1 MTSDTAGHVESQR
14 QPRYAWPV
22 MGQLWGMDLLGTM
35 VFFSIGVLLPVWK
48 EDLGITPFQAGL
60 LGSAG
65 FLGFGTMA
73 LPASIWLTRYNPR
86 LVTLACAFGMS
97 AAAVAQAAS
106 PTALVLLVTRFAF
119 VLLAVSRIQ
128 MQVLFIQQWF
138 QQRLYAMVN
147 SMDFANRALAQT
159 LAVAATPVLVA
170 LLGGWRSFYV
180 AVAVAMAAVGVVW
193 AFFGREREISRED
206 GAPRARSGNPIGVLR
221 RHKSLWVLASAQIG
235 GAMAFAS
242 FITFYPTYAID
253 RLGLSLTEAGLVMS
267 AFPIGAMVGSLS
279 SGPLSQLLGRRKPFI
294 WVPGLL
300 LPVLYMTVLRV
311 DSVPVSM
318 LLLLLAGSAAM
329 AVPPILATV
338 PLDMK
343 LAPRE
348 VAVAL
353 GLVRTLFPIG
363 ATLGPL
369 LVGTLQQSTGSLLL
383 GLSIVSPMAVTL
395 LIGGSLMTE
404 TGPRGRR
411 AARAGP

>member
-1 MTSDTAGHVESQR
+1 MTSDPTGHVESR
-14 QPRYAWPV
+14 SQPRYAWPV

-35 VFFSIGVLLPVWK
+35 IFFSIGVLLPVWR
-48 EDLGITPFQAGL
+48 EDLGVTPFQAGL

-86 LVTLACAFGMS
+86 LVTLAAALGMA
-97 AAAVAQAAS
+97 AAAVAQAAA
-106 PTALVLLVTRFAF
+106 PTTLVLLVTRFAF

-128 MQVLFIQQWF
+128 MQVIFIQQWF
-138 QQRLYAMVN
+138 QQRLYAVVN
-147 SMDFANRALAQT
+147 SMDFANRSLAQT
-159 LAVAATPVLVA
+159 LAVAVTPVLVA
-170 LLGGWRSFYV
+170 LLGSWRSFYV
-180 AVAVAMAAVGVVW
+180 AVAVALAAVGVLW
-193 AFFGREREISRED
+193 AFFGRERETSRD
-206 GAPRARSGNPIGVLR
+206 GAGPRARGGNPIGVLR
-221 RHKSLWVLASAQIG
+221 RHRSLWVLASAQIG

-253 RLGLSLTEAGLVMS
+253 RLGLSLTGAGLVMS
-267 AFPIGAMVGSLS
+267 AFPIGAMVGSIS

-294 WVPGLL
+294 WAPGLL
-300 LPVLYMTVLRV
+300 LPILYLTVLRV
-311 DSVPVSM
+311 DSVPLAM
-318 LLLLLAGSAAM
+318 LLLFLAGSSAM
-329 AVPPILATV
+329 VVPPILATV
-338 PLDMK
+338 PLDMR

-369 LVGTLQQSTGSLLL
+369 LVGVLQERTGSLLL

-395 LIGGSLMTE
+395 LIGGALLPE
-404 TGPRGRR
+404 TGPRARR
-411 AARAGP
+411 AVRADP